1 MKPAVFCLLRSI
13 TLLIFGM
20 MLDDL
25 VIIQV
30 RAANCG
36 VDDPCPNNEFC
47 NFDYETSGFC
57 EDCPTNESS
66 CLDMGLPINGVTD
79 CKSVCATEPT
89 KIVSQF
95 NVYPVD
101 TTIGDGGC
109 DVPTNKANTM
119 KSMGFTKVTCPYG
132 ILITGTA
139 NYPDNFLQ
147 LGANII
153 ASILDQ
159 DSDGVV
165 DDPDLV
171 DILTY
176 KGKAKGGAVL
186 VCGVTQTEEQK
197 GDSLSENNLFDYAF
211 SCQTWKTDFND
222 LADVKGIMME
232 EAFHMI
238 HQLGYAVL
246 YPAELGME
254 DFTSSVI
261 GRELSRLQCVSP
273 GYYHPEN
280 NCPTDSPRPPNNP
293 ASTPLPGTCNNP
305 SCDVAEFYKMVLF
318 LAIGM
323 GEANDPSGPSVWTS
337 PYTPKKQGDVLSML
351 STEFKNMISTP
362 SLHQLSAPLTGE
374 YVLVTSNSDDSDND
388 SDADNDNDN
397 NNDNDSDND
406 NDNDNDNPLNGDCS
420 INSPCPN
427 EEFCNYDYKIS
438 GFCEDCP
445 TNESSCLDM
454 GLPINGVTDCKSV
467 CSIIDDNEDNED
479 EEENEDE
486 VEDLLFDGIPQP
498 IGSCVSNRNDGAV
511 PDDIWSTTAIIYD
524 DKKYPPFKKYVMTRG
539 IILAAISDDDITDI
553 FLNKVTTTLNQMIP
567 NNKNGQN
574 INRSDQEQMM
584 VAMARKRTLIPVF
597 LPGYDDGLTNDEK
610 NQLNTLQNDFSM
622 CDVIFQDDAN
632 PRSQIMEVVEHLL
645 HFINMVGLHYLQ
657 FNEWGIGRQSKLYN
671 ELKTSCSKGF
681 FNYDGCESIGNNGDD
696 TDRILLQEYGY
707 WLIATW
713 MDLVVPYGPS
723 DVENEWKLFKPS
735 LLMEQQSGA
744 YSLCQDQLNELL
756 AVPTNLEDYKF
767 PGKPQQENNDPTPI
781 PLLPPVPVLEPTW
794 QPTSEPTDS
803 STGECD
809 DRPNFVWINKK
820 GEKKNCQWI
829 LTTNGKKNRRKRCM
843 KRVKGG
849 NIKGKK
855 RFFFYCPATCA
866 RFDKGPC
873 KDNKKV
879 LL

>member
-30 RAANCG
+30 AAANCG
-36 VDDPCPNNEFC
+36 VDDPCQNNEFC

-57 EDCPTNESS
+57 EDCPGNKSS

-79 CKSVCATEPT
+79 CKSMC
-89 KIVSQF
+89 
-95 NVYPVD
+95 
-101 TTIGDGGC
+101 
-109 DVPTNKANTM
+109 
-119 KSMGFTKVTCPYG
+119 
-132 ILITGTA
+132 
-139 NYPDNFLQ
+139 
-147 LGANII
+147 
-153 ASILDQ
+153 
-159 DSDGVV
+159 
-165 DDPDLV
+165 
-171 DILTY
+171 
-176 KGKAKGGAVL
+176 
-186 VCGVTQTEEQK
+186 
-197 GDSLSENNLFDYAF
+197 
-211 SCQTWKTDFND
+211 
-222 LADVKGIMME
+222 
-232 EAFHMI
+232 
-238 HQLGYAVL
+238 
-246 YPAELGME
+246 
-254 DFTSSVI
+254 
-261 GRELSRLQCVSP
+261 
-273 GYYHPEN
+273 
-280 NCPTDSPRPPNNP
+280 
-293 ASTPLPGTCNNP
+293 
-305 SCDVAEFYKMVLF
+305 
-318 LAIGM
+318 
-323 GEANDPSGPSVWTS
+323 
-337 PYTPKKQGDVLSML
+337 
-351 STEFKNMISTP
+351 
-362 SLHQLSAPLTGE
+362 
-374 YVLVTSNSDDSDND
+374 
-388 SDADNDNDN
+388 DADNDNDN

-479 EEENEDE
+479 EEEEENEDE

-744 YSLCQDQLNELL
+744 YSLCQDELNEIL

-873 KDNKKV
+873 KDNKKE